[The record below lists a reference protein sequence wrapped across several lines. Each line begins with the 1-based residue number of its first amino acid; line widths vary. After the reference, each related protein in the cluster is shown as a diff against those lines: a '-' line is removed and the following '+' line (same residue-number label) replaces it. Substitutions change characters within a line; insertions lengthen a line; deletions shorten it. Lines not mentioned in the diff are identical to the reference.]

1 MENKIDLSFLEKELA
16 NAKTM
21 DDLMGQNGVIK
32 KLLKTMTERIIQNE
46 MDEHLGYD
54 KNSSELK
61 DTTNRRNGKSKKN
74 VRTGFGD
81 MELETPRDRDSSFE
95 PQLVKKRT
103 RDITKIENQIISM
116 YAKGMTTRDIQSHLY
131 EIYGTEISPTYI
143 SNATELVM
151 QLAQEWQNRPLDE
164 VYPIV
169 FFDAIHYKVRQEGKV
184 ISKAAY
190 TCLGIKTDGR
200 KEALGLWIGENEGAH
215 YWLGVINELKNRG
228 VKDILIACVDGLK
241 GFPDAINAVFPKT
254 QIQLCIIHMIRNSVK
269 YIGSKY
275 QKEFCA
281 DLKNIYRAPSET
293 AGKEELKK
301 LEDKWLEKYPLAVN
315 PWRNHWE
322 NLSTFF
328 QYPEEIRKI
337 IYTTNAVE
345 AVHRQLRK
353 VTKNRASFPNDDA
366 LTKILFLAIRD
377 ISKKWT
383 MPVQN
388 WALTISQLSIIFEG
402 RLNIN

>member
-1 MENKIDLSFLEKELA
+1 MKNKIDLSFLEEDLA

-32 KLLKTMTERIIQNE
+32 KLLKTMTEKILAEE
-46 MDEHLGYD
+46 MEAHLGYE
-54 KNSSELK
+54 KNSLDSK
-61 DTTNRRNGKSKKN
+61 NTSNRRNGKNKKT

-81 MELETPRDRDSSFE
+81 MELETPRDRNSDFE
-95 PQLVKKRT
+95 PQLVKKRV

-116 YAKGMTTRDIQSHLY
+116 YGKGMTTRDIQGHLQDL
-131 EIYGTEISPTYI
+131 YGTEISPTYI
-143 SNATELVM
+143 SNATEKVM
-151 QLAQEWQNRPLDE
+151 DLAKEWQVRALDE

-169 FFDAIHYKVRQEGKV
+169 FFDAIHYKVRQDGKV

-190 TCLGIKTDGR
+190 TCLAVKTDGR
-200 KEALGLWIGENEGAH
+200 KEILGIWVGENEGAH
-215 YWLGVINELKNRG
+215 YWLGVLNELNNRG

-241 GFPDAINAVFPKT
+241 GFPEAIETAFPKT
-254 QIQLCIIHMIRNSVK
+254 EVQLCIVHMIRNSVK
-269 YIGSKY
+269 YIGSKN

-281 DLKNIYRAPSET
+281 DLKNIYRAPTEN
-293 AGKEELKK
+293 AGKEELAALK
-301 LEDKWLEKYPLAVN
+301 EKWGKQYPLAVN
-315 PWRNHWE
+315 PWENHWN

-328 QYPEEIRKI
+328 KYPEYIRKI

-353 VTKNRASFPNDDA
+353 VTKNRASFPNDTA
-366 LTKILFLAIRD
+366 LEKILFLAIRD

-383 MPVQN
+383 MPIQN
-388 WALTISQLSIIFEG
+388 WALTISQLSINFEG
-402 RLNIN
+402 RLNLS